1 MKTPLLTLVI
11 LLAGAGIGSAQTKS
25 APLDLQYRERPPAVV
40 TVPPRQLEAD
50 TTQAM
55 SEIDRQRTEEMLRQ
69 AQPGPSARPDLDH
82 DVTQGVQSRGLG
94 GALRR

>member
-1 MKTPLLTLVI
+1 
-11 LLAGAGIGSAQTKS
+11 
-25 APLDLQYRERPPAVV
+25 
-40 TVPPRQLEAD
+40 
-50 TTQAM
+50 M

-94 GALRR
+94 GGLRR